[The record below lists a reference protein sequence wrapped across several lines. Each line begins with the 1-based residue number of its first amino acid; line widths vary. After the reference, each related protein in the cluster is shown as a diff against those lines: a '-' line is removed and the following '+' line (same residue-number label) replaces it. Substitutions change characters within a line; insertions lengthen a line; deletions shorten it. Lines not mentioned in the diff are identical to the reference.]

1 MNNIDIEKLPFP
13 TLFIFDELCKGN
25 ISVLTLEN
33 KKFLN
38 DLALVLLNSKDIIW
52 DQPTIDNLKYLI
64 MVCNL
69 LYNRTDMIV
78 LPIEDGVY
86 DLLLEKYKTFDPEF
100 QVGSVVVQFQDQIEK
115 ELLSGGSK
123 KAINPLR
130 FIKPVEKDETRQ
142 YFEQQI
148 KRYDSNHG
156 RYTSSEIFA
165 VNPLKFNDDQYISK
179 RTHNTKHNH
188 PQLVGTLDKCKFV
201 LDADAIERDVYDDPN
216 VKILERDFFIEHIK
230 NGIIT
235 EDQELEI
242 VMELKYDGVS
252 VEADCTNVVESAR
265 TRGDTGIGEAADI
278 TPILKGYR
286 FPRNTVLPYT
296 EVGVK
301 FEAIMTKHD
310 LEAFNKAKNYNYAN
324 CRTAIIGLFGSS
336 DAYKYRDYITLI
348 PLAIDRD
355 NVPEIKDRMTEIEFM
370 NTLYRTKGEPL
381 RYCYIRGNYRT
392 CLYLIKKFAEEAEYA
407 RNYLN
412 FAFDGIVI
420 SYLDE
425 GIRERLG
432 RENFINKYSMAVKFN
447 PDEKLTTFLG
457 YTFEVGQAGNI
468 CPMIHYAPV
477 EFFGTIHPKSTGSSL
492 DRFKKLALKPGD
504 IIKVSYNNDVMPYV
518 HKFDCEQNRNNPN
531 PLCEFPD
538 VCPACGTKLII
549 SDSGK
554 SAICPNIKCEARNIS
569 RIVNMFQKLNIKGFG
584 ESTVTALEL
593 HEACTSTG
601 SFCECMAWAGDKR
614 RSRLIERLGPG
625 NAENFRNTINEFI
638 DTPIEDYKI
647 IGALG
652 FSNIGPRK
660 WKLVFSKYTL
670 KEFIYAMDDLPI
682 KAARKKVFETISS
695 IKNLGEST
703 AKTIMD
709 EYDFFS
715 FDMFEIAHHC
725 KIIDSKN
732 ISTKKEIRFTG
743 CRNKQL
749 EEQLNSMGY
758 DANGGSVTK
767 STDILIVP
775 YKGFSSTKT
784 AKVSENTMV
793 IPMDDFIEN
802 MDKYL

>member
-1 MNNIDIEKLPFP
+1 MSMIDIEKLPFP

-25 ISVLTLEN
+25 ISILTLEN

-38 DLALVLLNSKDIIW
+38 DLALVLLNSEDIIW

-64 MVCNL
+64 MICNL

-115 ELLSGGSK
+115 ELLSAGVR
-123 KAINPLR
+123 KAINPLK
-130 FIKPVEKDETRQ
+130 FIKPIEKDETRQ

-148 KRYDSNHG
+148 KRYDSNQG
-156 RYTSSEIFA
+156 RYTSREIFA
-165 VNPLKFNDDQYISK
+165 VNPLKFNDNQYISK
-179 RTHNTKHNH
+179 RIHNTKHNH

-201 LDADAIERDVYDDPN
+201 LDADAIERDVYKDPN

-242 VMELKYDGVS
+242 VIELKYDGVS

-518 HKFDCEQNRNNPN
+518 HKFECEQNRNNPN
-531 PLCEFPD
+531 SLCEFPE
-538 VCPACGTKLII
+538 VCPVCGTKLII
-549 SDSGK
+549 SESGK
-554 SAICPNIKCEARNIS
+554 SALCPNIGCDGRRIARLT
-569 RIVNMFQKLNIKGFG
+569 NMLQKLNMKGFG
-584 ESTVTALEL
+584 ESTVMQLNVNNLSGMMEWCAKRFEL
-593 HEACTSTG
+593 A
-601 SFCECMAWAGDKR
+601 D
-614 RSRLIERLGPG
+614 LLGPT
-625 NAENFRNTINEFI
+625 NADNFIAAMTELL
-638 DTPIEDYKI
+638 TKPTEDYNL
-647 IGALG
+647 IGSLG

-660 WKLVFSKYTL
+660 WKLIFKEYTLGEFIEAMNIDPDKVFS
-670 KEFIYAMDDLPI
+670 
-682 KAARKKVFETISS
+682 TIRN

-703 AKTIMD
+703 AKTIID
-709 EYDFFS
+709 EYKYFEQ
-715 FDMFEIAHHC
+715 DMMLFVEHANV
-725 KIIDSKN
+725 IDSKN
-732 ISTKKEIRFTG
+732 TSTKKEIRFTG

-793 IPMDDFIEN
+793 IAMDDFLEN